1 VPGEEVHK
9 VILDATLNDVPEVM
23 RFGKEFLDGLYRGVV
38 ELDKVPDEVEV
49 CRGKDE
55 KRRCSKKPAK
65 HHGGNDEVVNKL
77 IEYYYLLSLY
87 YYKRNDPYISG
98 ISLGR
103 TLHYIHDSSFM
114 YTGVAEHN
122 VQEERMRKIVTG
134 DTNIK
139 DLCRNVD
146 VESKTTSSDVIEP
159 LCIMYRRSVDTLKQ
173 FINDVSKTPTREEI
187 EEIEKEKRR
196 VALEAIALTFL
207 VLADIALFVLIPF
220 FFESLGLI
228 IFLAFILSM
237 ILTFIGFSIYR
248 RELHSLERELARLGM
263 AKPSP
268 LTITKLMEDEE
279 IKIIPAY

>member
-1 VPGEEVHK
+1 MPGEEVHK
-9 VILDATLNDVPEVM
+9 AILDAILNDVPEVM
-23 RFGKEFLDGLYRGVV
+23 RFGKKFLDGLYGGVV
-38 ELDKVPDEVEV
+38 ELDKVPDEVKV

-87 YYKRNDPYISG
+87 YYRRNDPYLSG

-103 TLHYIHDSSFM
+103 TLHYIHDSSFV
-114 YTGVAEHN
+114 YTGVAEHD

-134 DTNIK
+134 ATNIK
-139 DLCRNVD
+139 DLCKNVD

-173 FINDVSKTPTREEI
+173 FINDISKTPTREEI

-196 VALEAIALTFL
+196 VALGFIALTFL
-207 VLADIALFVLIPF
+207 LLADIALLVLLPF
-220 FFESLGLI
+220 FFGPI

-237 ILTFIGFSIYR
+237 ILTFIVISISR
-248 RELHSLERELARLGM
+248 RELHSLERKLARLGM

-268 LTITKLMEDEE
+268 PTITKLMEDEE

>member
-1 VPGEEVHK
+1 MPGEEVHK
-9 VILDATLNDVPEVM
+9 AILDAILNDVPEVM
-23 RFGKEFLDGLYRGVV
+23 RFGKKFLDDLYRGVV
-38 ELDKVPDEVEV
+38 EPDKVPDEVEV
-49 CRGKDE
+49 CRGKD
-55 KRRCSKKPAK
+55 KRRRCSKKPAK

-87 YYKRNDPYISG
+87 YYKRNDPYLSG

-103 TLHYIHDSSFM
+103 TLHYIHDSSFV
-114 YTGVAEHN
+114 YTGVAEHD
-122 VQEERMRKIVTG
+122 VQEERMRKIVTEA
-134 DTNIK
+134 TNIK
-139 DLCRNVD
+139 DLCKNVD
-146 VESKTTSSDVIEP
+146 VKSKTTSSDVIGS

-173 FINDVSKTPTREEI
+173 FINDISKTPTREEI

-196 VALEAIALTFL
+196 VALGFIALTFL
-207 VLADIALFVLIPF
+207 LLADIALLVLLPF
-220 FFESLGLI
+220 FFGPI

-237 ILTFIGFSIYR
+237 ILTFIVISISR

-268 LTITKLMEDEE
+268 PTITKLMEDEE

>member
-1 VPGEEVHK
+1 MPAEEVHRT
-9 VILDATLNDVPEVM
+9 VLDVASHDVSEVL

-38 ELDKVPDEVEV
+38 EPDKVPDEVEV

-55 KRRCSKKPAK
+55 KRRCSKRPAK
-65 HHGGNDEVVNKL
+65 HHGDNDEVVNKL

-87 YYKRNDPYISG
+87 YYKRNDPYLSG

-103 TLHYIHDSSFM
+103 TLHYIHDSSFV

-134 DTNIK
+134 NTNIK
-139 DLCRNVD
+139 DLCKNVD
-146 VESKTTSSDVIEP
+146 VESKTTSSDVIES

-173 FINDVSKTPTREEI
+173 FINDISKTPTREEI

-196 VALEAIALTFL
+196 VALDAIALTFL
-207 VLADIALFVLIPF
+207 GLADIALLVLLPF
-220 FFESLGLI
+220 FFGPI
-228 IFLAFILSM
+228 IFLAFILSV
-237 ILTFIGFSIYR
+237 ILTFIDLLIYS
-248 RELHSLERELARLGM
+248 RESQSLKRELAKLGM
-263 AKPSP
+263 AKPSLP
-268 LTITKLMEDEE
+268 AIVKLMEGEE

>member
-1 VPGEEVHK
+1 MPGEEVHK
-9 VILDATLNDVPEVM
+9 AILDAILHDVPEVM

-55 KRRCSKKPAK
+55 KRRCSKKPAE

-87 YYKRNDPYISG
+87 YYRRNDPYLSG
-98 ISLGR
+98 IAFGR

-139 DLCRNVD
+139 DLCKNID
-146 VESKTTSSDVIEP
+146 VKSKTTSSDVIET

-173 FINDVSKTPTREEI
+173 FINDISKTPTRK
-187 EEIEKEKRR
+187 EIEKKKRR
-196 VALEAIALTFL
+196 ATLKNYYPNL
-207 VLADIALFVLIPF
+207 P
-220 FFESLGLI
+220 SLDRY
-228 IFLAFILSM
+228 
-237 ILTFIGFSIYR
+237 SIT
-248 RELHSLERELARLGM
+248 H
-263 AKPSP
+263 
-268 LTITKLMEDEE
+268 TITLLLWITWTNNLSSLHTIHDTNLHRLLD
-279 IKIIPAY
+279 I